1 MHWRKHK
8 QLTLWALTMVTY
20 NDIKKAH
27 QRISDHI
34 HNTPVLT
41 SDSLDNELGSNLFFK
56 CENFQK
62 TGSFK
67 IRGAT
72 NSILQLNEAEIKNG
86 IITTSSGNHG
96 AAVAFIADKIG
107 TSSKIIM
114 PNNTPK
120 NKIENVQRYGGDIF
134 YCEPNIKSREDTLE
148 KMIQKSGGSIIHP
161 YNDEKIIAGQGTAAK
176 ELIEKVPDL
185 DAIICPVSGGG
196 LLSGTL
202 LAAKNLKPGI
212 KVFGAEPENADDT
225 YRSILNNKIMSNETT
240 DTIADGLRAQV
251 GTVTFPIIK
260 ENVDKILL
268 VSEEM
273 IISSMYMIWQRLK
286 IIIEPSC
293 SIVLAALMLNSNKF
307 LNKKVGLILT
317 GGNYDLKQI
326 PW

>member
-1 MHWRKHK
+1 
-8 QLTLWALTMVTY
+8 MVTY
-20 NDIKKAH
+20 NDIEKAH

-34 HNTPVLT
+34 HNTPILT

-72 NSILQLNEAEIKNG
+72 NSILQLNDTEIKNG

-120 NKIENVQRYGGDIF
+120 NKIENVERYGGEIF

-260 ENVDKILL
+260 ENVNKILL

>member
-1 MHWRKHK
+1 
-8 QLTLWALTMVTY
+8 MVTY
-20 NDIKKAH
+20 NDIEKAH

-34 HNTPVLT
+34 HNTPILT

-72 NSILQLNEAEIKNG
+72 NSILQLNDTEIKNG

-120 NKIENVQRYGGDIF
+120 NKIENVQRYGGEIF

-161 YNDEKIIAGQGTAAK
+161 YNDEKIIAGQGTVAK

-202 LAAKNLKPGI
+202 LAAKNLNPGI

>member
-1 MHWRKHK
+1 
-8 QLTLWALTMVTY
+8 MVTY
-20 NDIKKAH
+20 NDIEKAH

-34 HNTPVLT
+34 HNTPILT
-41 SDSLDNELGSNLFFK
+41 SESLDNELGSNLFFK

-72 NSILQLNEAEIKNG
+72 NSILQLNDTEIKNG

-120 NKIENVQRYGGDIF
+120 NKIENVERYGGEIF

-202 LAAKNLKPGI
+202 LATKNLNPSI

>member
-1 MHWRKHK
+1 
-8 QLTLWALTMVTY
+8 MVTY
-20 NDIKKAH
+20 NDIEKAH

-34 HNTPVLT
+34 HNTTILT
-41 SDSLDNELGSNLFFK
+41 SDSLNNELGSNLFFK

-72 NSILQLNEAEIKNG
+72 NSILQLNDKEIKNG

-96 AAVAFIADKIG
+96 AAVAFIANKIG
-107 TSSKIIM
+107 ASSKIIM

-120 NKIENVQRYGGDIF
+120 NKIENVERYGGEIF
-134 YCEPNIKSREDTLE
+134 YCEPNIKSREYTLE
-148 KMIQKSGGSIIHP
+148 KMVQKSGGSIIHP

-202 LAAKNLKPGI
+202 LAAKNLKPDI

-225 YRSILNNKIMSNETT
+225 YRSVLKNKIMSNKTT

-251 GTVTFPIIK
+251 GTITFPIIK

-286 IIIEPSC
+286 IIVEPSC
-293 SIVLAALMLNSNKF
+293 SIVLAALMINSKRF
-307 LNKKVGLILT
+307 LNKRVGLILT
-317 GGNYDLKQI
+317 GGNFDLKQI

>member
-1 MHWRKHK
+1 
-8 QLTLWALTMVTY
+8 MVTY
-20 NDIKKAH
+20 NDIEKAH

-34 HNTPVLT
+34 HNTPILT

-72 NSILQLNEAEIKNG
+72 NSILQLNDTEIKNG

-120 NKIENVQRYGGDIF
+120 NKIENVQRYGGEIF

-202 LAAKNLKPGI
+202 LTAKNLKPGI

-268 VSEEM
+268 VSEKM

>member
-1 MHWRKHK
+1 
-8 QLTLWALTMVTY
+8 MVTY
-20 NDIKKAH
+20 HDIEKAH

-34 HNTPVLT
+34 HNTPILT

-72 NSILQLNEAEIKNG
+72 NSILQLNDTEIKNG

-96 AAVAFIADKIG
+96 AAVAFIANKIG

-120 NKIENVQRYGGDIF
+120 NKIENVQRYGGEIF

-148 KMIQKSGGSIIHP
+148 RMIQKSGGSIIHP

>member
-1 MHWRKHK
+1 
-8 QLTLWALTMVTY
+8 MVTY
-20 NDIKKAH
+20 NDIEKAH

-34 HNTPVLT
+34 HNTPILT

-72 NSILQLNEAEIKNG
+72 NSILQLNDTEIKNG

-120 NKIENVQRYGGDIF
+120 NKIENVQRYGGEIF

-202 LAAKNLKPGI
+202 LTAKNLKPGI

-273 IISSMYMIWQRLK
+273 IVSSMYMIWQRLK

-293 SIVLAALMLNSNKF
+293 SIVLAALMLNSKKF

>member
-1 MHWRKHK
+1 
-8 QLTLWALTMVTY
+8 MVTY
-20 NDIKKAH
+20 NDIEKAH

-34 HNTPVLT
+34 HNTPILT

-72 NSILQLNEAEIKNG
+72 NSILQLNDTEIKNG

-120 NKIENVQRYGGDIF
+120 NKIENVQRYGGEIF

-161 YNDEKIIAGQGTAAK
+161 YNDEKIIAGQGTVAK

-317 GGNYDLKQI
+317 GGNYDLKQV

>member
-1 MHWRKHK
+1 
-8 QLTLWALTMVTY
+8 MVTY
-20 NDIKKAH
+20 NDIEKAH

-34 HNTPVLT
+34 HNTTILT
-41 SDSLDNELGSNLFFK
+41 SDSLNNELGSNLFFK

-72 NSILQLNEAEIKNG
+72 NSILQLNDKEIKNG

-96 AAVAFIADKIG
+96 AAVAFIANKIG
-107 TSSKIIM
+107 ASSKIIM

-120 NKIENVQRYGGDIF
+120 NKIENVERYGGEIF
-134 YCEPNIKSREDTLE
+134 YCEPNIKSREYTLE
-148 KMIQKSGGSIIHP
+148 KMVQKSGGSIIHP

-202 LAAKNLKPGI
+202 LAAKNLKPDI

-225 YRSILNNKIMSNETT
+225 YRSILKNKIMSNKTT

-251 GTVTFPIIK
+251 GTITFPIIK
-260 ENVDKILL
+260 ENVNKILL

-286 IIIEPSC
+286 IIVEPSC
-293 SIVLAALMLNSNKF
+293 SIVLAALMINSKRF
-307 LNKKVGLILT
+307 LNKRVGLILT
-317 GGNYDLKQI
+317 GGNFDLKQI

>member
-1 MHWRKHK
+1 
-8 QLTLWALTMVTY
+8 MVTY
-20 NDIKKAH
+20 NDIEKAH

-34 HNTPVLT
+34 HNTPILT

-72 NSILQLNEAEIKNG
+72 NSILQLNDTEIKNG

-120 NKIENVQRYGGDIF
+120 NKIENVQRYGGEIF
-134 YCEPNIKSREDTLE
+134 YCEPNIKSREDALE
-148 KMIQKSGGSIIHP
+148 KMVQKSGGSIIHP

-202 LAAKNLKPGI
+202 LTAKNLKPGI

>member
-1 MHWRKHK
+1 
-8 QLTLWALTMVTY
+8 MVTY
-20 NDIKKAH
+20 NDIEKAH
-27 QRISDHI
+27 LRISDHI
-34 HNTPVLT
+34 HNTTILT
-41 SDSLDNELGSNLFFK
+41 SDSLNNELGSNLFFK

-72 NSILQLNEAEIKNG
+72 NSILQLNDKEIKNG

-96 AAVAFIADKIG
+96 AAVAFIANKIG
-107 TSSKIIM
+107 ASSKIIM

-120 NKIENVQRYGGDIF
+120 NKIENVERYGGEIF
-134 YCEPNIKSREDTLE
+134 YCEPNIKSREYTLE
-148 KMIQKSGGSIIHP
+148 KMVQKSGGSIIHP

-202 LAAKNLKPGI
+202 LAAKNLKPDI

-225 YRSILNNKIMSNETT
+225 YRSILKNKIMSNKTT

-251 GTVTFPIIK
+251 GTITFPIIK

-286 IIIEPSC
+286 IIVEPSC
-293 SIVLAALMLNSNKF
+293 SIVLAALMINSKRF

>member
-1 MHWRKHK
+1 
-8 QLTLWALTMVTY
+8 MVTY
-20 NDIKKAH
+20 NDIEKAH

-34 HNTPVLT
+34 HNTPILT

-72 NSILQLNEAEIKNG
+72 NSILQLNDTEIKNG

-120 NKIENVQRYGGDIF
+120 NKIENVQRYGGEIF
-134 YCEPNIKSREDTLE
+134 YCEPNIKSREDALE
-148 KMIQKSGGSIIHP
+148 KMVQKSGGSIIHP

-202 LAAKNLKPGI
+202 LTAKNLKPNI

>member
-1 MHWRKHK
+1 
-8 QLTLWALTMVTY
+8 MVTY
-20 NDIKKAH
+20 HDIEKAH

-34 HNTPVLT
+34 HNTPILT
-41 SDSLDNELGSNLFFK
+41 SESLDNELGSNLFFK

-72 NSILQLNEAEIKNG
+72 NSILQLNDTEIKNG

-107 TSSKIIM
+107 ASSKIIM

-120 NKIENVQRYGGDIF
+120 NKIDNVIRYGGEIF

-148 KMIQKSGGSIIHP
+148 KMVQKSGGSIIHP

-176 ELIEKVPDL
+176 ELIEKVPNL

-225 YRSILNNKIMSNETT
+225 YRSILNNKIMSNKTT

-293 SIVLAALMLNSNKF
+293 SIVLAALMLNSKRF

-317 GGNYDLKQI
+317 GGNFDLKQI

>member
-1 MHWRKHK
+1 
-8 QLTLWALTMVTY
+8 MVTY
-20 NDIKKAH
+20 NDIEKAH

-34 HNTPVLT
+34 HNTTILT
-41 SDSLDNELGSNLFFK
+41 SDSLNNELGSNLFFK

-72 NSILQLNEAEIKNG
+72 NSILQLNDKEIKNG

-96 AAVAFIADKIG
+96 AAVAFIANKIG
-107 TSSKIIM
+107 ASSKIIM

-120 NKIENVQRYGGDIF
+120 NKIENVERYGGEIF
-134 YCEPNIKSREDTLE
+134 YCEPNIKSREYTLE
-148 KMIQKSGGSIIHP
+148 KMVQKSGGSIIHP

-202 LAAKNLKPGI
+202 LAAKNLKPDI

-225 YRSILNNKIMSNETT
+225 YRSILKNKIMSNKTT

-251 GTVTFPIIK
+251 GTITFPIIK

-286 IIIEPSC
+286 IIVEPSC
-293 SIVLAALMLNSNKF
+293 SIVLAALMINSKRF

>member
-1 MHWRKHK
+1 
-8 QLTLWALTMVTY
+8 MVTY
-20 NDIKKAH
+20 NDIEKAH

-34 HNTPVLT
+34 HNTPILT

-72 NSILQLNEAEIKNG
+72 NSILQLNDTEIKNG

-120 NKIENVQRYGGDIF
+120 NKIENVERYGGEIF

>member
-1 MHWRKHK
+1 
-8 QLTLWALTMVTY
+8 MVTY
-20 NDIKKAH
+20 NDIEKAH
-27 QRISDHI
+27 QRISNHI
-34 HNTPVLT
+34 HNTPILT

-72 NSILQLNEAEIKNG
+72 NSILQLNDTEIKNG

-96 AAVAFIADKIG
+96 AAVAFIANKIG
-107 TSSKIIM
+107 ASSKIIM

-120 NKIENVQRYGGDIF
+120 NKIENVQRYGGEIF

>member
-1 MHWRKHK
+1 
-8 QLTLWALTMVTY
+8 MVTY
-20 NDIKKAH
+20 NDIEKAH

-34 HNTPVLT
+34 HNTPILT
-41 SDSLDNELGSNLFFK
+41 SKSLDNELGSNLFFK

-72 NSILQLNEAEIKNG
+72 NSILQLNDTEIKNG

-96 AAVAFIADKIG
+96 AAVAFIANKIG

-120 NKIENVQRYGGDIF
+120 NKIENVQRYGGEIF

>member
-1 MHWRKHK
+1 
-8 QLTLWALTMVTY
+8 MVTY
-20 NDIKKAH
+20 NDIEKAH

-34 HNTPVLT
+34 HNTPILT

-67 IRGAT
+67 SSGAT
-72 NSILQLNEAEIKNG
+72 NSILQLNDTEIKNG

-120 NKIENVQRYGGDIF
+120 NKIENVQRYGGEIF

>member
-1 MHWRKHK
+1 
-8 QLTLWALTMVTY
+8 MVTY
-20 NDIKKAH
+20 NDIEKAH
-27 QRISDHI
+27 QRISEHI
-34 HNTPVLT
+34 HNTPILT

-72 NSILQLNEAEIKNG
+72 NSILQLNDTEIKNG

-120 NKIENVQRYGGDIF
+120 NKIENVQRYGGEIF

-176 ELIEKVPDL
+176 ELIEKLPDL

>member
-1 MHWRKHK
+1 
-8 QLTLWALTMVTY
+8 
-20 NDIKKAH
+20 
-27 QRISDHI
+27 
-34 HNTPVLT
+34 
-41 SDSLDNELGSNLFFK
+41 
-56 CENFQK
+56 
-62 TGSFK
+62 
-67 IRGAT
+67 
-72 NSILQLNEAEIKNG
+72 
-86 IITTSSGNHG
+86 
-96 AAVAFIADKIG
+96 
-107 TSSKIIM
+107 M

-120 NKIENVQRYGGDIF
+120 NKIENVQRYGGEIF

-202 LAAKNLKPGI
+202 LTAKNLKPGI

>member
-1 MHWRKHK
+1 
-8 QLTLWALTMVTY
+8 MVTY
-20 NDIKKAH
+20 NDIEKAH

-34 HNTPVLT
+34 HNTPILT

-72 NSILQLNEAEIKNG
+72 NSILQLEDTEIKNA

-96 AAVAFIADKIG
+96 AAVAFIANKIG

-120 NKIENVQRYGGDIF
+120 NKIENVQRYGGEIF

-185 DAIICPVSGGG
+185 DVIICPVSGGG

-202 LAAKNLKPGI
+202 LAAKNLKPDI

-225 YRSILNNKIMSNETT
+225 YRSILKNKIMSNETT

-293 SIVLAALMLNSNKF
+293 SIVLAALILNSNIF

>member
-1 MHWRKHK
+1 
-8 QLTLWALTMVTY
+8 MVTY
-20 NDIKKAH
+20 NDIEKAH
-27 QRISDHI
+27 QRISEHI
-34 HNTPVLT
+34 HNTPILT
-41 SDSLDNELGSNLFFK
+41 SDSLDNELESNLFFK

-72 NSILQLNEAEIKNG
+72 NSILQLNDTEIKNG

-120 NKIENVQRYGGDIF
+120 NKIENVQRYGGEIF

>member
-1 MHWRKHK
+1 
-8 QLTLWALTMVTY
+8 MVTY
-20 NDIKKAH
+20 NDIEKAH
-27 QRISDHI
+27 QRISEHI
-34 HNTPVLT
+34 HNTPILT

-72 NSILQLNEAEIKNG
+72 NSILQLNDTEIKNG

-120 NKIENVQRYGGDIF
+120 NKIENVQRYGGEIF

-202 LAAKNLKPGI
+202 LAAKNLNHGI

>member
-1 MHWRKHK
+1 
-8 QLTLWALTMVTY
+8 MVTY
-20 NDIKKAH
+20 NDIEKAH
-27 QRISDHI
+27 QRISEHI
-34 HNTPVLT
+34 HNTPILT

-72 NSILQLNEAEIKNG
+72 NSILQLNDTEMKNG

-120 NKIENVQRYGGDIF
+120 NKIENVQRYGGEIF

-202 LAAKNLKPGI
+202 LAAKNLKPDI

>member
-1 MHWRKHK
+1 
-8 QLTLWALTMVTY
+8 MVTY

-72 NSILQLNEAEIKNG
+72 NSILQLNDTEIKNG

>member
-1 MHWRKHK
+1 
-8 QLTLWALTMVTY
+8 MVTY
-20 NDIKKAH
+20 NDIEKAH

-34 HNTPVLT
+34 HNTPILT

-72 NSILQLNEAEIKNG
+72 NSILQLNDTEIKNG

-120 NKIENVQRYGGDIF
+120 NKIENVQRYGGEIF

-202 LAAKNLKPGI
+202 LAAKNLKPDI

>member
-1 MHWRKHK
+1 
-8 QLTLWALTMVTY
+8 MVTY
-20 NDIKKAH
+20 NDIEKAH

-34 HNTPVLT
+34 HNTTILT
-41 SDSLDNELGSNLFFK
+41 SDSLNNELGSNLFFK

-72 NSILQLNEAEIKNG
+72 NSILQLNDKEIKNG

-96 AAVAFIADKIG
+96 AAVAFIANKIG
-107 TSSKIIM
+107 ASSKIIM

-120 NKIENVQRYGGDIF
+120 NKIENVERYGGEIF
-134 YCEPNIKSREDTLE
+134 YCEPNIKSREYTLE
-148 KMIQKSGGSIIHP
+148 KMVQKSGGSIIHP

-202 LAAKNLKPGI
+202 LAAKNLKPDI

-225 YRSILNNKIMSNETT
+225 YRSILKNKIMSNETT

-251 GTVTFPIIK
+251 GTITFPIIK

-286 IIIEPSC
+286 IIVEPSC
-293 SIVLAALMLNSNKF
+293 SIVLAALMINSKRF

>member
-1 MHWRKHK
+1 
-8 QLTLWALTMVTY
+8 MVTY
-20 NDIKKAH
+20 NDIEKAH

-34 HNTPVLT
+34 HNTPILT
-41 SDSLDNELGSNLFFK
+41 SESLDNELGSNLFFK

-72 NSILQLNEAEIKNG
+72 NSILQLNDTEIKNG

-96 AAVAFIADKIG
+96 AAVAFIANKIG

-120 NKIENVQRYGGDIF
+120 NKIENVQRYGGEIF

-148 KMIQKSGGSIIHP
+148 RMIQKSGGSIIHP

-212 KVFGAEPENADDT
+212 KVFGAEPKNADDT
-225 YRSILNNKIMSNETT
+225 YRSILNNKIMSNRTT

>member
-1 MHWRKHK
+1 
-8 QLTLWALTMVTY
+8 MVTY
-20 NDIKKAH
+20 NDIEKAH
-27 QRISDHI
+27 KRISENI
-34 HNTPVLT
+34 HNTPILT

-72 NSILQLNEAEIKNG
+72 NSILQLNDTEIKNG

-120 NKIENVQRYGGDIF
+120 NKIENVQRYGGEVF

>member
-1 MHWRKHK
+1 
-8 QLTLWALTMVTY
+8 MVTY
-20 NDIKKAH
+20 NDIEKAH

-34 HNTPVLT
+34 HNTPILT

-72 NSILQLNEAEIKNG
+72 NSILQLNETEIKNG

-120 NKIENVQRYGGDIF
+120 NKIENVQRYGGEIF

>member
-1 MHWRKHK
+1 
-8 QLTLWALTMVTY
+8 MVTY
-20 NDIKKAH
+20 NDIEKAH
-27 QRISDHI
+27 QRISEHI
-34 HNTPVLT
+34 HNTPILT

-72 NSILQLNEAEIKNG
+72 NSILQLNDTEIKNG

-120 NKIENVQRYGGDIF
+120 NKIENVQRYGGEIF
-134 YCEPNIKSREDTLE
+134 FCEPNIKSREDTLE

>member
-1 MHWRKHK
+1 
-8 QLTLWALTMVTY
+8 MVTY
-20 NDIKKAH
+20 NDIEKAH
-27 QRISDHI
+27 QRISEHI
-34 HNTPVLT
+34 HNTPILT

-72 NSILQLNEAEIKNG
+72 NSILQLNDTEIKNG

-120 NKIENVQRYGGDIF
+120 NKIENVKRYGGEIF

-212 KVFGAEPENADDT
+212 KVFGAEPKNADDT

>member
-1 MHWRKHK
+1 
-8 QLTLWALTMVTY
+8 MVTY
-20 NDIKKAH
+20 NDIEKAH

-34 HNTPVLT
+34 HNTPILT

-72 NSILQLNEAEIKNG
+72 NSILQLNDTEIKNG

-120 NKIENVQRYGGDIF
+120 NKIENVERYGGEIF

-161 YNDEKIIAGQGTAAK
+161 YNDEKIIAGQGTVVK

-317 GGNYDLKQI
+317 GGNHDLKQI

>member
-1 MHWRKHK
+1 
-8 QLTLWALTMVTY
+8 MVTY
-20 NDIKKAH
+20 NDIEKAH

-34 HNTPVLT
+34 HNTPILT

-72 NSILQLNEAEIKNG
+72 NSILQLNDTEIKNG
-86 IITTSSGNHG
+86 IITTSSGNQG
-96 AAVAFIADKIG
+96 AAVAGSTNRIG

-120 NKIENVQRYGGDIF
+120 NKIENVQRYGGEIF

-317 GGNYDLKQI
+317 GGNYNLKQI

>member
-1 MHWRKHK
+1 
-8 QLTLWALTMVTY
+8 MVTY
-20 NDIKKAH
+20 NDIEKAH

-34 HNTPVLT
+34 HNTPILT

-72 NSILQLNEAEIKNG
+72 NSILQLNDTEIKNG

-120 NKIENVQRYGGDIF
+120 NKIENVQRYGGEIF

-293 SIVLAALMLNSNKF
+293 SIVLAALMLNSYKF

>member
-1 MHWRKHK
+1 
-8 QLTLWALTMVTY
+8 MVTY
-20 NDIKKAH
+20 NDIEKAH
-27 QRISDHI
+27 QRISDYI
-34 HNTPVLT
+34 HNTPILT

-72 NSILQLNEAEIKNG
+72 NSILQLNDTEIKNG

-120 NKIENVQRYGGDIF
+120 NKIENVQRYGGEIF

-307 LNKKVGLILT
+307 LNKKIGLILT

>member
-1 MHWRKHK
+1 
-8 QLTLWALTMVTY
+8 MVTY
-20 NDIKKAH
+20 NDIEKAH
-27 QRISDHI
+27 LRISDHI
-34 HNTPVLT
+34 HNTTILT
-41 SDSLDNELGSNLFFK
+41 SDSLNNELGSNLFFK

-72 NSILQLNEAEIKNG
+72 NSILQLNDKEIKNG

-96 AAVAFIADKIG
+96 AAVAFIANKIG
-107 TSSKIIM
+107 ASSKIIM

-120 NKIENVQRYGGDIF
+120 NKIENVERYGGEIF
-134 YCEPNIKSREDTLE
+134 YCEPNIKSREYTLE
-148 KMIQKSGGSIIHP
+148 KMVQKSGGSIIHP

-202 LAAKNLKPGI
+202 LAAKNLKPDI

-225 YRSILNNKIMSNETT
+225 YRSVLKNKIMSNKTT

-251 GTVTFPIIK
+251 GTITFPIIK
-260 ENVDKILL
+260 KNVNKILL

-286 IIIEPSC
+286 IIVEPSC
-293 SIVLAALMLNSNKF
+293 SIVLAALMINSKRF
-307 LNKKVGLILT
+307 LNKRVGLILT
-317 GGNYDLKQI
+317 GGNFDLKQI

>member
-1 MHWRKHK
+1 
-8 QLTLWALTMVTY
+8 MVTY
-20 NDIKKAH
+20 NDIEKAH

-34 HNTPVLT
+34 HNTPILT

-72 NSILQLNEAEIKNG
+72 NSILQLNDTEIKNG

-120 NKIENVQRYGGDIF
+120 NKIENVQRYGGEIF

-202 LAAKNLKPGI
+202 LTAKNLKPDI